1 MKNGNPTT
9 RRAWMLPLIVVGLV
23 LPGSAA
29 MLLAGPGV
37 GLAVGELC
45 AVSVVVIAASQ
56 RPVEPIEVARAADGR
71 RHVLVVAAEAVDE
84 PGEVEEVLAACGD
97 PDADLL
103 VLAPARGSALSHW
116 LSDLE
121 PGREEAQV
129 VLVHSIAA
137 LTAAG
142 LEARGQVGD
151 ADPLQAAEDT
161 LRSFPADHVVLVTGD
176 PAQDRAG
183 GRAAGEL
190 GRRLGVPLTHLPRPE
205 AVQLS

>member
-1 MKNGNPTT
+1 MRSVDPTF
-9 RRAWMLPLIVVGLV
+9 RRAWMLPLIVAALV

-29 MLLAGPGV
+29 MLFAGPGV

-45 AVSVVVIAASQ
+45 AVVVVIVAALQ
-56 RPVEPIEVARAADGR
+56 RPEEPIEVARAADGR

-84 PGEVEEVLAACGD
+84 PREVEEVMAACGD

-103 VLAPARGSALSHW
+103 VLAPARGSAISNW
-116 LSDLE
+116 LSDVD

-137 LTAAG
+137 LSAAG
-142 LEARGQVGD
+142 LDARGRVGD

-183 GRAAGEL
+183 ERAAGEL
-190 GRRLGVPLTHLPRPE
+190 GRRLGVPLTHLAGPQP
-205 AVQLS
+205 VQLA